1 MSAFSVAPATGEIE
15 DGKAV
20 LLTVTF
26 APRGLVTQTAV
37 LEVRQL
43 PLGQVHNFLETF
55 SRQLEATYTRNA
67 LRRSDWVMQCA
78 HLPSHLLLCRAYHI

>member
-1 MSAFSVAPATGEIE
+1 MPITYNGRGPASFSAHVTGDTSAFSVTPATGEIE

-26 APRGLVTQTAV
+26 VPRELVTQTAV

-43 PLGQVHNFLETF
+43 PLGSVHKSLGTF
-55 SRQLEATYTRNA
+55 GATCIGT
-67 LRRSDWVMQCA
+67 L
-78 HLPSHLLLCRAYHI
+78 